1 LQAVATVAVG
11 GAVSG
16 AISSGTWEGAYY
28 GAFSSLAFYGVG
40 QEISSAAWARGSGA
54 SGLSAA
60 GLAAKTV
67 SHGLIGGAVAHA
79 QGGKFGHGFLSSGVT
94 AASSPYIANGFD
106 GNPFAQGALASM
118 VGGTVSS
125 ATGGKFANGAVTAA
139 MGFAFNQGAT
149 SQDEIRIGLSEQNP
163 DGGFSSSEEAIL
175 AQHRANE
182 GAFQATASD
191 EELVGFIGV
200 RTIDDVDRFFFSDMI
215 KVDATFDFSFIPVGP
230 RDLRIF
236 MISHTHP
243 AATGTSQE
251 GFSRRDSRLVG
262 SKRNP
267 GFRMNVRTPSG
278 DVRIL
283 TPDTSRGVRM

>member
-1 LQAVATVAVG
+1 MPPAGLCLKNQPLSTRTHKEKCRHRLRPA
-11 GAVSG
+11 SG
-16 AISSGTWEGAYY
+16 AP
-28 GAFSSLAFYGVG
+28 V
-40 QEISSAAWARGSGA
+40 
-54 SGLSAA
+54 
-60 GLAAKTV
+60 
-67 SHGLIGGAVAHA
+67 
-79 QGGKFGHGFLSSGVT
+79 
-94 AASSPYIANGFD
+94 
-106 GNPFAQGALASM
+106 
-118 VGGTVSS
+118 
-125 ATGGKFANGAVTAA
+125 FANGAVTAA
-139 MGFAFNQGAT
+139 MGFAFNQVAT

-283 TPDTSRGVRM
+283 TPDTSRGVRMQPGRSICGGSSCLPPHKFN